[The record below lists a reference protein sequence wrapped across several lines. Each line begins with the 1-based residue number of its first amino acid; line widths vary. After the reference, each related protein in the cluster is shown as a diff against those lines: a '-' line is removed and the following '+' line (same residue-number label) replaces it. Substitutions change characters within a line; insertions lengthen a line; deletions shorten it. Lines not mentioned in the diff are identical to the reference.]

1 MHTICMVLRARH
13 SQGIVAMRLLTSI
26 LAASMMLAPPA
37 LACDTIDDVMNTARG
52 EHSRVTVIKE
62 TGALSRALAF
72 MIGNAD
78 EVQPADTLVVIQGG
92 LKSEVVLLERG
103 CATVKALA
111 SASLVLELLRRANGD
126 DEGDLI

>member
-1 MHTICMVLRARH
+1 
-13 SQGIVAMRLLTSI
+13 MRLQMSI
-26 LAASMMLAPPA
+26 LAASVLLAAPA
-37 LACDTIDDVMNTARG
+37 FACNTIDDVVKTARG
-52 EHSRVTVIKE
+52 EHSRVTVITE

-78 EVQPADTLVVIQGG
+78 EVQPADTLVVIQRG